1 MKSWEQT
8 NEIGSKRN
16 RRFEQTY
23 NSKGIELVIL
33 KFPTEKK
40 AQAQMASVLSWQQNE
55 TNRSHEKQ
63 RIISLVNIDIKN
75 THKILTTESNI
86 QK

>member
-40 AQAQMASVLSWQQNE
+40 AQAQMASVLS
-55 TNRSHEKQ
+55 
-63 RIISLVNIDIKN
+63 
-75 THKILTTESNI
+75 
-86 QK
+86 

>member
-40 AQAQMASVLSWQQNE
+40 AQAYRYL
-55 TNRSHEKQ
+55 
-63 RIISLVNIDIKN
+63 
-75 THKILTTESNI
+75 ILI
-86 QK
+86 